1 MKILKQ
7 ENWWIWLLL
16 IIMTQGTSTL
26 ILGAL
31 LDVYDKNA
39 WYAKWYYW
47 LLGFACF
54 IIPGIIMLYIFFIQ
68 ILCLTAGRLNIPGKE
83 LYLTP
88 YTFILCVI
96 IPVIGW
102 ILLFVTILYLQIWT
116 IVSLYRGY
124 EIK

>member
-116 IVSLYRGY
+116 IVSLYLGY